1 MPAAIYQ
8 QRLSACQAELAR
20 TDRQIR
26 QLGNVRLLVAAGFL
40 LTLWLS
46 LWWWC
51 GIDTLVFLSVG
62 WRMRLLERIAES
74 QRRAIAYHERALER
88 IAGRWAGTGV
98 AGLAFRPAEHCYAN
112 DLDLFGTGSLFE
124 YLCHAR
130 SALGQS
136 HLANWLLQPASP
148 ATIRERQSAVEEI
161 AADLQLREDLATIGA
176 AKTRDVAACF
186 LLDWGESSST
196 PFAGAPKLLYGLLS
210 LLGLVAV
217 FALLAD
223 LFGSGWPYLRIF
235 YLSVGLAAG
244 FVLFHRRRA
253 IHQVLRSSEGAATE
267 VALIASLLARME
279 DRQFS
284 ALLLQSLRASLESE
298 GAPPS
303 RCIQQ
308 LRRYMDFVDSR
319 DHFIVRLL
327 GPLVLWDLHLAL
339 ALEGWRARH
348 GQALRRW
355 IEAVAAMEALTSLA
369 TFRFEHPESIFPTL
383 SPHTPC
389 LRATGLIHPL
399 MPSGQAVA
407 NDVELG
413 SPLRLL
419 LVSGSNMSGKSTFM
433 RTIGANLMLAQAG
446 APVLAQGFEW
456 SPLQIGASIS
466 THDSLQGNIS
476 RFYAEILRLRD
487 VMNLTLNPLPVL
499 FLLDEILSGTN
510 SHDRRIGAEAILR
523 NLVGRGAVGIATT
536 HDLALTGIVEELAP
550 RAANLHFEDQL
561 IDGKMQFDYRVRPGV
576 VTHSN
581 AIELMRAIGLEV

>member
-1 MPAAIYQ
+1 
-8 QRLSACQAELAR
+8 
-20 TDRQIR
+20 
-26 QLGNVRLLVAAGFL
+26 
-40 LTLWLS
+40 
-46 LWWWC
+46 
-51 GIDTLVFLSVG
+51 
-62 WRMRLLERIAES
+62 
-74 QRRAIAYHERALER
+74 
-88 IAGRWAGTGV
+88 
-98 AGLAFRPAEHCYAN
+98 
-112 DLDLFGTGSLFE
+112 
-124 YLCHAR
+124 
-130 SALGQS
+130 
-136 HLANWLLQPASP
+136 
-148 ATIRERQSAVEEI
+148 
-161 AADLQLREDLATIGA
+161 
-176 AKTRDVAACF
+176 
-186 LLDWGESSST
+186 
-196 PFAGAPKLLYGLLS
+196 
-210 LLGLVAV
+210 
-217 FALLAD
+217 
-223 LFGSGWPYLRIF
+223 
-235 YLSVGLAAG
+235 
-244 FVLFHRRRA
+244 
-253 IHQVLRSSEGAATE
+253 
-267 VALIASLLARME
+267 
-279 DRQFS
+279 
-284 ALLLQSLRASLESE
+284 
-298 GAPPS
+298 
-303 RCIQQ
+303 
-308 LRRYMDFVDSR
+308 
-319 DHFIVRLL
+319 
-327 GPLVLWDLHLAL
+327 
-339 ALEGWRARH
+339 
-348 GQALRRW
+348 
-355 IEAVAAMEALTSLA
+355 
-369 TFRFEHPESIFPTL
+369 